1 MDCCSSLTL
10 KEDASLNHWYS
21 IFFLRVAYLNIKYN
35 LMRLYGSWKLL
46 SERTIFNIF
55 KKKNKQK
62 TAELSAFLTNQ
73 LSAHFLLISL
83 RASHFSFESAAFICQ
98 TEQRRKKK
106 KTSRR
111 IRVCQPVSAPQ
122 LEVMSKLVLLVDGHM
137 RIVAVCV
144 NTCTGGSRTN
154 DAEWVRFTQ
163 IQLHLPPYVLCEMVG
178 SHQIVGQGHKA

>member
-1 MDCCSSLTL
+1 
-10 KEDASLNHWYS
+10 
-21 IFFLRVAYLNIKYN
+21 
-35 LMRLYGSWKLL
+35 MRLYGSWKLL

-55 KKKNKQK
+55 KKKKKQK

-106 KTSRR
+106 TSRR

-122 LEVMSKLVLLVDGHM
+122 LEDMSKLVLLVDEHR
-137 RIVAVCV
+137 RIVAVC
-144 NTCTGGSRTN
+144 
-154 DAEWVRFTQ
+154 
-163 IQLHLPPYVLCEMVG
+163 
-178 SHQIVGQGHKA
+178 